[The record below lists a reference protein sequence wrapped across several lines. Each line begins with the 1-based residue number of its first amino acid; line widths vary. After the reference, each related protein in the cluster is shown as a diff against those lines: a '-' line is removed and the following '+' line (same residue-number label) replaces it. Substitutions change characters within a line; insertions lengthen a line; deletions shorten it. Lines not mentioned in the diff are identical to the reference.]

1 MSVLFADVGLQ
12 QILDGDGFG
21 IAMTGMAV
29 VFVSLILISLAIALL
44 AKLIDAVSEY
54 LPELAGHGH
63 GHGNNGEPSRSAA
76 PAQSVAASE
85 DEPIEKL
92 VAAIGVAMHSRKSG

>member
-1 MSVLFADVGLQ
+1 LHEDGRNTLSVLFADVGLQ

-44 AKLIDAVSEY
+44 AKLIDAVS
-54 LPELAGHGH
+54 
-63 GHGNNGEPSRSAA
+63 
-76 PAQSVAASE
+76 
-85 DEPIEKL
+85 D
-92 VAAIGVAMHSRKSG
+92 